1 MFSEWQVSIHPSSCL
16 SHLSQDESD
25 ASPGGH
31 ARHLGSIACNHC
43 QGLLEL
49 AHREVYCLLHSHR
62 EYTPHLFR
70 LCIVL
75 SCIALWASHTYSHRG
90 IQRIRNAFIINNIH
104 ATTTVATVG
113 YFYLSVHSNSTS
125 NGVLFSSCGFC
136 FCLSVSSLLLLFL

>member
-1 MFSEWQVSIHPSSCL
+1 MFCEWQVSIHPSSCL

-49 AHREVYCLLHSHR
+49 AHCEVYCLLHSHR

-70 LCIVL
+70 LCIVVIYHEPHTRIFTEGL
-75 SCIALWASHTYSHRG
+75 SALEMRLLS
-90 IQRIRNAFIINNIH
+90 IIF
-104 ATTTVATVG
+104 T
-113 YFYLSVHSNSTS
+113 LQPP
-125 NGVLFSSCGFC
+125 
-136 FCLSVSSLLLLFL
+136 